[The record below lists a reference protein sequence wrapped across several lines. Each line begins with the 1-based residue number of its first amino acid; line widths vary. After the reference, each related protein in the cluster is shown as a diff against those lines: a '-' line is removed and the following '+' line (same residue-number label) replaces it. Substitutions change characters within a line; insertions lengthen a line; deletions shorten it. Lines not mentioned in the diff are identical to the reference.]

1 MRNVTISLDDEVAR
15 WARRQ
20 AAEED
25 TSVSKYIS
33 RILEQKMRG
42 SDRYWQAYEQWKKLG
57 RDLGAPIDAAKRFT
71 RDEAHERR

>member
-1 MRNVTISLDDEVAR
+1 MTISLDEEVAR

-25 TSVSKYIS
+25 VSVSKYIS
-33 RILEQKMRG
+33 RMLEQKMRATD
-42 SDRYWQAYEQWKKLG
+42 SYWQAYEQWKKRG
-57 RDLGAPIDAAKRFT
+57 RDLGVEIDASKRFT